1 MAIDQQHP
9 NASSALLTLDEVAA
23 VLRVSKTS
31 VYRLVERRELPF
43 CRVGRSL
50 RFTREDIEAYLQARR
65 VESIAVTIDRH
76 ERTQDPGALVR

>member
-1 MAIDQQHP
+1 MAIDPHT
-9 NASSALLTLDEVAA
+9 SSVLLTIDEVAA

-50 RFTREDIEAYLQARR
+50 RFTHDDIETYLQARR

>member
-1 MAIDQQHP
+1 MAIDCHDP
-9 NASSALLTLDEVAA
+9 HTSSVLLTIDEVAA

-31 VYRLVERRELPF
+31 VYRLVERRLLPF

-50 RFTREDIEAYLQARR
+50 RFTREDIETYLRARR

-76 ERTQDPGALVR
+76 ERTQDSGALVR